1 MGISGRRDPPPR
13 RAGLQFDLNGRPV
26 APGRWETLRR
36 AVIGDKGASRDV
48 LTLADA
54 DVVVVA
60 ESDDEAASSSSV
72 LDDSALRPD
81 AQAIVRHV
89 LALPAANVATAAEV
103 AALDDYEMVSVDV
116 VGDRFEIPTG
126 LQAVVLAR
134 VQRVDALHLSQ
145 ERSRMASLA
154 SRHFGLPLGWQ
165 IAQRPG

>member
-54 DVVVVA
+54 DV
-60 ESDDEAASSSSV
+60 
-72 LDDSALRPD
+72 
-81 AQAIVRHV
+81 
-89 LALPAANVATAAEV
+89 ATAAEV
-103 AALDDYEMVSVDV
+103 AALDDYELVSVDV